1 MHDVH
6 EFLRMEPLM
15 SVSTADPGLGAV
27 GIRPADID
35 RLLDLPR
42 EPGYLDGLPDALG
55 ALTGF
60 QQLAGPGLAELIG
73 AAAAVAAAIL
83 AGEGRTQLATAIG
96 HPGYG
101 APVLPVLPPDG
112 QICAMLAVDIAGFT
126 RQDRD
131 DDIRGYLH
139 EELYGLLRKAFDD
152 SGIPWAECHWED
164 RGDGALVVVPPTISP
179 KGIIDPLPER
189 LRALV
194 RRHNHVSRP
203 SAAIQLRAAAHIGMV
218 VHDRNGF
225 VGSDVNLLFRMLD
238 ARALRRALAASGAE
252 LAMVVSGY
260 VYRNLV
266 CRYPS
271 LVSPDAFQE
280 VRFQVKRTRAQA
292 WTYLPGGSHSG

>member
-1 MHDVH
+1 
-6 EFLRMEPLM
+6 M
-15 SVSTADPGLGAV
+15 SVSTADPGLGAAGLGPV
-27 GIRPADID
+27 DID

-42 EPGYLDGLPDALG
+42 EPAYLDGLPGALG
-55 ALTGF
+55 SLTGF
-60 QQLAGPGLAELIG
+60 QQFAGPGMAELIG

-83 AGEGRTQLATAIG
+83 AGEGRTQLAAAFG
-96 HPGYG
+96 HLGYS
-101 APVLPVLPPDG
+101 APVPVLPPDG

-164 RGDGALVVVPPTISP
+164 RGDGALVVLPPAISP

-203 SAAIQLRAAAHIGMV
+203 SAAIQLRAAAHIGMM
-218 VHDRNGF
+218 VHDGNGF

-238 ARALRRALAASGAE
+238 ARALRRALAASEAE
-252 LAMVVSGY
+252 LAMIVSGY

-280 VRFQVKRTRAQA
+280 VRFEVKRTRAQA
-292 WTYLPGGSHSG
+292 WTYLPGGGYPG

>member
-1 MHDVH
+1 MV
-6 EFLRMEPLM
+6 
-15 SVSTADPGLGAV
+15 SVSSLPAPGFEAAGLRTV
-27 GIRPADID
+27 DID

-42 EPGYLDGLPDALG
+42 EPEYLDGLQGALG
-55 ALTGF
+55 AFAGF
-60 QQLAGPGLAELIG
+60 PQFGPGMAELIG

-83 AGEGRTQLATAIG
+83 AGEGRAPLAAAT
-96 HPGYG
+96 GYQG
-101 APVLPVLPPDG
+101 YSRPAQPSLPPDG
-112 QICAMLAVDIAGFT
+112 QIRAMLAVDIAGFT

-139 EELYGLLRKAFDD
+139 EELYGFLRKALDD
-152 SGIPWAECHWED
+152 SGIPWAECHRED
-164 RGDGALVVVPPTISP
+164 RGDGALVVLPPGISP
-179 KGIIDPLPER
+179 KGIIDPFPER

-203 SAAIQLRAAAHIGMV
+203 AAGIQLRAAAHIGMM
-218 VHDRNGF
+218 VHDGNGF

-238 ARALRRALAASGAE
+238 ARSLRRALAASDGE
-252 LAMVVSGY
+252 LAMAVSGY

-280 VRFQVKRTRAQA
+280 IRFQVKKTRARA
-292 WTYLPGGSHSG
+292 WTYLPRAGQA

>member
-1 MHDVH
+1 
-6 EFLRMEPLM
+6 M
-15 SVSTADPGLGAV
+15 SMGSAAPGLGAA
-27 GIRPADID
+27 GIHPAEVE

-42 EPGYLDGLPDALG
+42 EPEYPEGLRAVPG
-55 ALTGF
+55 AFTGSR
-60 QQLAGPGLAELIG
+60 LAGPGMAELIG

-83 AGEGRTQLATAIG
+83 AGEGRTQLAAAIG
-96 HPGYG
+96 HQGYG
-101 APVLPVLPPDG
+101 VPAPPVLPPDG

-126 RQDRD
+126 RPDRD

-139 EELYGLLRKAFDD
+139 EELYGVLRKALDD
-152 SGIPWAECHWED
+152 SGIPWAECHRED
-164 RGDGALVVVPPTISP
+164 RGDGALIVMPPGISP
-179 KGIIDPLPER
+179 KGIIDPFPER

-194 RRHNHVSRP
+194 RRHNHVSR
-203 SAAIQLRAAAHIGMV
+203 SAAGLQLRAAAHIGMV
-218 VHDRNGF
+218 VHDGNGF

-252 LAMVVSGY
+252 LAMIVSGY

-292 WTYLPGGSHSG
+292 WTYLPAPVAASPGRRLSLAYG